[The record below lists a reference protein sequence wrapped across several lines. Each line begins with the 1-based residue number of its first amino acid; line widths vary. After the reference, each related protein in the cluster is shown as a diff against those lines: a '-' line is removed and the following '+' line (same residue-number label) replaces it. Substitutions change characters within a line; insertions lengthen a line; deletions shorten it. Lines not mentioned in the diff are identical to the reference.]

1 MTGVPAAG
9 ATPAEGAGTGD
20 RVAELERE
28 VAALRDQRD
37 RAWMELQAMRR
48 SLSWRVT
55 WPLRRLRSAGRR

>member
-1 MTGVPAAG
+1 MPDPVADG
-9 ATPAEGAGTGD
+9 ADD
-20 RVAELERE
+20 RVAALERE

-48 SLSWRVT
+48 STSWRVT

>member
-1 MTGVPAAG
+1 MTADGAAATG
-9 ATPAEGAGTGD
+9 AAADGADD

-48 SLSWRVT
+48 STSWRVT

>member
-1 MTGVPAAG
+1 VSGGVPTPPSG
-9 ATPAEGAGTGD
+9 ASED

-48 SLSWRVT
+48 SVSWRVT

>member
-1 MTGVPAAG
+1 VSAGGPAPSSG
-9 ATPAEGAGTGD
+9 AADD

-48 SLSWRVT
+48 SVSWRVT

>member
-1 MTGVPAAG
+1 MTADGGAVPDPVADG
-9 ATPAEGAGTGD
+9 ADD
-20 RVAELERE
+20 RVAALERE

-48 SLSWRVT
+48 STSWRVT